1 MQNQQGLQSKMLNQT
16 IIRVGIRYGVLC
28 SLGCFLLVAALY
40 FMGYNPFGDIGRLT
54 YLPIPVFI
62 FLAIR
67 YFKLFNEGNMSFG
80 KGFRVG
86 LSVAFYTAMAT
97 AMLIF
102 LFIYLVGPE
111 IIHNHVAEMR
121 AMMDATREQQVKL
134 LGEESFELS
143 YKALDTLTPSMLAT
157 YDFVSRVFVGGIFA
171 LVAAVFFRK

>member
-1 MQNQQGLQSKMLNQT
+1 MLNQT

-28 SLGCFLLVAALY
+28 SLACFLLVVVLY
-40 FMGYNPFGDIGRLT
+40 FMGYNPFGGAGRLT

-67 YFKLFNEGNMSFG
+67 YFKLFNDGNMSFG

-86 LSVAFYTAMAT
+86 LSVAFYTAMTT

-111 IIHNHVAEMR
+111 VIQTHVAEMR
-121 AMMDATREQQVKL
+121 ALLEETREEQVRM
-134 LGEESFELS
+134 LGESLYEEG
-143 YKALDTLTPSMLAT
+143 YKALDSLTPSMLAAD
-157 YDFVSRVFVGGIFA
+157 DFVRRMFVGGLFSLI
-171 LVAAVFFRK
+171 AAVFFRK

>member
-1 MQNQQGLQSKMLNQT
+1 MLNQT

-28 SLGCFLLVAALY
+28 SLACFLLVVVLY
-40 FMGYNPFGDIGRLT
+40 FMGYNPFGDMGRLT

-102 LFIYLVGPE
+102 VFIYLVGPE
-111 IIHNHVAEMR
+111 VIQNHVAELR
-121 AMMDATREQQVKL
+121 AILDETREQQIKL
-134 LGEESFELS
+134 LGEESFEAG
-143 YKALDTLTPSMLAT
+143 YKGLDSLTPSLLAT
-157 YDFVSRVFVGGIFA
+157 YDFVSRMFVGGLFS

>member
-1 MQNQQGLQSKMLNQT
+1 MLNQT

-28 SLGCFLLVAALY
+28 SLACFLLVVALY
-40 FMGYNPFGDIGRLT
+40 FMGYNPFGDMGRLT

-111 IIHNHVAEMR
+111 IIQNHVAELR
-121 AMMDATREQQVKL
+121 AILDETREEQIKL
-134 LGEESFELS
+134 LGEESFEAG
-143 YKALDTLTPSMLAT
+143 YKGLDALTPSLLAT